1 MINETTPNKRYR
13 DTLFRAIFG
22 RQEHKHWL
30 LELYNALNN
39 TSYTNVDDLE
49 LTTLEDVIY
58 VNVKNDV
65 SCLIGD
71 TMSLFEHQSTIN
83 PNMPLRGLFYF
94 AELYR
99 KKYHD
104 AWIFKQRHIKISTPQ
119 YYVFYNGREKVPENS
134 TLLLSDAFIH
144 PAPPDQPF
152 EWSCRVIN
160 INKGNNS
167 DLVERCKPL
176 KDYCTYV
183 RMIQDGMRNGKTLD
197 QSTDRA
203 LDYAVRN
210 NLLDGFFKAEQAE
223 VKFMGMT
230 EYDEEAAHKA
240 YFEDGV
246 YFTEQRLQPMIDSLK
261 SQNQQQASQLTQQA
275 SQLSQKDAELQKLQ
289 AYILEHGLKLP
300 SDDLRR

>member
-1 MINETTPNKRYR
+1 MINETNSNKRYR

-104 AWIFKQRHIKISTPQ
+104 NLIYRKSLIKIPTPQ
-119 YYVFYNGREKVPENS
+119 YYVFYNGKSELPEIS
-134 TLLLSDAFIH
+134 TQYLSDSFIH
-144 PAPPDQPF
+144 PADLPF
-152 EWSCRVIN
+152 DWSCKIIN
-160 INKGNNS
+160 INKENNS
-167 DLVERCKPL
+167 DLIEQCKPL

-183 RMIQDGMRNGKTLD
+183 RMVQEGMKKGQNLD

-246 YFTEQRLQPMIDSLK
+246 YFTEQRLQPIID
-261 SQNQQQASQLTQQA
+261 QQA
-275 SQLSQKDAELQKLQ
+275 SQLSQKDAEIAELEKYK
-289 AYILEHGLKLP
+289 AYMKEHGLTLP
-300 SDDLRR
+300 QE